1 METLN
6 SLGLTLISFVFVLG
20 VLIFIHEFGHHLV
33 ATLLGIR
40 VETFSLGFGPR
51 LLGFRMG
58 DTDYRVSL
66 IPLGGYVK
74 MTGENPDEELTGS
87 KEEFLSRPKLHRF
100 AVVIAGPLMNLGLA
114 VVLLAVGFM
123 NGTDVPVYE
132 KQPGVLGAVF
142 PESPAST
149 AGLQQGDTIVAIDGD
164 PTPTWK
170 DVQFSIATSPN
181 LQREVEY
188 VRSGETIK
196 TEILIASRGELGIGY
211 IGIYPYVPYF
221 VSELQPDSPALRADL
236 RAGDEVISV
245 SRGDEIKS
253 GFYAIAN
260 LVSGSESEPLE
271 FQIRRDGEILT
282 KNIVP
287 EIKDGRTQVGAFL
300 KLDTDFEQYGLLG
313 ALKRS
318 VNENIEM
325 AELTFVT
332 VGRLLTGR
340 ASINQMSGPIEI
352 ARFSGMAAQQGL
364 LSLITFMAIISLQLG
379 LLNLLPIPILDGGVI
394 ALMAIES
401 VIGRDLSLHVKER
414 IIQVGLVFIVL
425 LMGVV
430 IFNDIAKQ
438 F

>member
-6 SLGLTLISFVFVLG
+6 SLGLTLVSFVFVLG
-20 VLIFIHEFGHHLV
+20 VLIFIHELGHHVV
-33 ATLLGIR
+33 AKLLGIR

-87 KEEFLSRPKLHRF
+87 HEEFLSRPKRHRF

-114 VVLLAVGFM
+114 VALLSVGFM
-123 NGTDVPVYE
+123 NGTEVPVYE
-132 KQPGVLGAVF
+132 KQPGVLGEVL
-142 PESPAST
+142 PDSPAAA
-149 AGLQQGDTIVAIDGD
+149 AGLQQGDTIVAIDRD
-164 PTPTWK
+164 ATPTWK

-181 LQREVEY
+181 LLREVEY
-188 VRSGETIK
+188 VRGDETLS
-196 TEILIASRGELGIGY
+196 TEILIAARGELGIGY

-221 VSELQPDSPALRADL
+221 VSELQPDSPAILADL
-236 RAGDEVISV
+236 RTGDEVISV
-245 SRGDEIKS
+245 GRGDEIKS

-260 LVSGSESEPLE
+260 LVSQAENVPLE
-271 FQIRRDGEILT
+271 FQIRRNGEILT

-287 EIKDGRTQVGAFL
+287 EAKDGRPQVGAFL
-300 KLDTDFEQYGLLG
+300 KLDTVFEQYGPWG

-318 VNENIEM
+318 VSENVEM

-332 VGRLLTGR
+332 VGRLLSGR

-401 VIGRDLSLHVKER
+401 IIGRDLSLHVKER

>member
-20 VLIFIHEFGHHLV
+20 VLIFIHELGHHVV
-33 ATLLGIR
+33 AKLLGIR

-87 KEEFLSRPKLHRF
+87 EEEFLSRPKRHRF

-114 VVLLAVGFM
+114 VALLSVGFM
-123 NGTDVPVYE
+123 NGTEVPIYE
-132 KQPGVLGAVF
+132 KQPGVLGEVL
-142 PESPAST
+142 PDSPAAAS
-149 AGLQQGDTIVAIDGD
+149 GLAQGDTIVAIDGD
-164 PTPTWK
+164 ATPTWK

-181 LQREVEY
+181 LLRELEY
-188 VRSGETIK
+188 VRGGETLS
-196 TEILIASRGELGIGY
+196 TEILIGSRGELGIGY

-221 VSELQPDSPALRADL
+221 VSELQPDSPALQADL
-236 RAGDEVISV
+236 RTGDEVVSV
-245 SRGDEIKS
+245 GLGDEIKS

-260 LVSGSESEPLE
+260 LVSQSENEPLE
-271 FQIRRDGEILT
+271 FQIRRNGEILI

-287 EIKDGRTQVGAFL
+287 KVKEGRAQVGAFL
-300 KLDTDFEQYGLLG
+300 KLDTEFEQYGPWG

-318 VNENIEM
+318 VSENIEM

-364 LSLITFMAIISLQLG
+364 LSLLTFMAIISLQLG

-401 VIGRDLSLHVKER
+401 IIGRDLSLHVKER